1 MPKAQE
7 FLDADQV
14 IKASLNALGEAID
27 SIHSPLPPAFAR
39 AIQAERNLHLQIDA
53 EFGLLTSTEAGLR
66 MGSRSRTPRNLASS
80 ARLAGRLL
88 AIVRGNSAH
97 YPAFQFGSDG
107 QPLLVVKQLRKLA
120 QDSHWSERGVIEWLM
135 SPTTYLND
143 QRPVDRLASDPKSVI
158 EAAELAWNASW

>member
-7 FLDADQV
+7 FLAADQL
-14 IKASLNALGEAID
+14 IRASLNALGEAIS
-27 SIHSPLPPAFAR
+27 SIHSPLPPAYAR
-39 AIQAERNLHLQIDA
+39 AVQAEHNLHLRIDA

-88 AIVRGNSAH
+88 ATARGNSAY
-97 YPAFQFGSDG
+97 YPAFQFGPDG
-107 QPLLVVKQLRKLA
+107 QPLLVVKQLRRLA
-120 QDSHWSERGVIEWLM
+120 KESHWSEQGVIEWLM
-135 SPTTYLND
+135 SPTTYLDD

-158 EAAELAWNASW
+158 EAAQLAWNASW